1 MHSEPWRIPISS
13 SQYTF
18 ICSLNRVASLN
29 SLIET
34 FSRNRLPA
42 SALNRLLS
50 PSLNRASLCLYN
62 LASLRL
68 DLLICR
74 NLKRPAGP
82 VGHYFFKIQ
91 WTNASHSSM
100 HTAICLNYHLLH
112 PQSLL
117 IFIFPT
123 TMMIAFIIISTFHQ
137 HYFYCFYSIWVLGFG
152 FWSYN
157 DGAASLKSE

>member
-1 MHSEPWRIPISS
+1 M
-13 SQYTF
+13 
-18 ICSLNRVASLN
+18 ASLN